1 MFFSNFLGG
10 ETRGTK
16 IPISLNINNCDYEN
30 VIKIFLLFV
39 SIEAS
44 RQYNAILVCHT
55 LSQEHYSPPTKFEKN
70 TTFCKNNN
78 IYAFSLHTYITHK
91 MQNSKEWKFDMI
103 DEKNS
108 LPLHHSRIALQK
120 GKFLL
125 ADFFLQ
131 DVKVFIVDILP

>member
-1 MFFSNFLGG
+1 
-10 ETRGTK
+10 
-16 IPISLNINNCDYEN
+16 
-30 VIKIFLLFV
+30 
-39 SIEAS
+39 
-44 RQYNAILVCHT
+44 
-55 LSQEHYSPPTKFEKN
+55 
-70 TTFCKNNN
+70 
-78 IYAFSLHTYITHK
+78 

-131 DVKVFIVDILP
+131 DVKVFIVDILPRKNRNILTA